1 MFDRERKA
9 LTNVL
14 NHMVDEIDRYS
25 SNEYNPQAHSLY
37 HDITCLQEYLAT
49 TTREE
54 GSRVVTIYK
63 DLNMPLDVKKK
74 NHAKAYGKEWRK
86 NNKEKIA
93 KRMKAYYLNN
103 KEKYNKGEKT

>member
-1 MFDRERKA
+1 MFKEEREA

-14 NHMVDEIDRYS
+14 NHLVDEICLTTERS
-25 SNEYNPQAHSLY
+25 QAKDLLY
-37 HDITCLQEYLAT
+37 DITRLQEYLLT
-49 TTREE
+49 TQVTE

>member
-1 MFDRERKA
+1 MFKEERKA

-14 NHMVDEIDRYS
+14 DHLVDEICS
-25 SNEYNPQAHSLY
+25 IEGKAQAKDLLY
-37 HDITCLQEYLAT
+37 DITRLQEYLVT

-63 DLNMPLDVKKK
+63 DLNMPLDGKKK

-103 KEKYNKGEKT
+103 KEKFKKGEKT